1 MVSFVDELAAVL
13 PDGAVVTDPDL
24 LEGYRYD
31 RTTWLTPGHPVAL
44 ALPTTTAQVAAAI
57 TVAARHH
64 VPIVPRGAGSSL
76 CGGSQAIDG
85 ALTLCLERMDRILAI
100 DPVDQLARVEP
111 GVLNADVS
119 TATLAHG
126 LFYPPDPASKTFCS
140 LGGNVATN
148 AGGLCCVKYGVTR
161 DHVARLEVVM
171 ADGRVIETGHD
182 TIKGVA
188 GLDLTGL
195 FVGSEGTLGIVTR
208 VDVRL
213 RHAPDGASTMV
224 AFFPTL
230 GSAGEA
236 VAALTSSGLQL
247 SLCEIM
253 DRRTVLA
260 VDDWMRMGLDRDAAA
275 LLLVQSDAPGAQR
288 SADVERAAELCDRAG
303 ASYTA
308 YTADPDE
315 AEALLQARRLAGP
328 ALERLGEPIWDD
340 VGVPRSRIPAL
351 LARIEQVADR
361 HGAEVY
367 TFGHAGDG
375 NMHPV
380 LLVPHGD
387 DDARTRALAAFE
399 GILEAALDLG
409 GTITGEHGVGSVKA
423 HLLEREVGTDNLAVQ
438 RAIKHAL
445 DPHDLLN
452 PGRWLAPLPAG
463 TPRVGAGQ
471 LTATS
476 RGTDAP

>member
-1 MVSFVDELAAVL
+1 VAFVEELLAAL
-13 PDGAVVTDPDL
+13 PAGTVVTDPDL

-31 RTTWLTPGHPVAL
+31 RTTWLTPGHPVAV
-44 ALPTTTAQVAAAI
+44 AFPTTTAQVAAA
-57 TVAARHH
+57 VAVAGRHR

-85 ALTLCLERMDRILAI
+85 ALTLCLERMDRVLAI

-119 TATLAHG
+119 VATLEHG
-126 LFYPPDPASKTFCS
+126 LFYPPDPASKAFCS
-140 LGGNVATN
+140 IGGNVATN

-161 DHVARLEVVM
+161 DYVARLEVVL

-230 GSAGEA
+230 GAAGEA
-236 VAALTSSGLQL
+236 VAALTASGLQL

-253 DRRTVLA
+253 DRRTVIA

-275 LLLVQSDAPGAQR
+275 LLLVQSDAPAPLR
-288 SADVERAAELCDRAG
+288 AADVERAAELCDRAG
-303 ASYTA
+303 ASYTTF
-308 YTADPDE
+308 TADPEE
-315 AEALLQARRLAGP
+315 AEGLLQARRLAGP

-351 LARIEQVADR
+351 LGRIEQVAGH

-387 DDARTRALAAFE
+387 DEARVRALAAFD

-409 GTITGEHGVGSVKA
+409 GTITGEHGVGSAKA
-423 HLLEREVGTDNLAVQ
+423 HLLAREVGDDNLAVQ

-445 DPHDLLN
+445 DPRDLLN

-463 TPRVGAGQ
+463 VR
-471 LTATS
+471 
-476 RGTDAP
+476 

>member
-1 MVSFVDELAAVL
+1 MAFVEDLAAAL

-24 LEGYRYD
+24 VEGYRYD
-31 RTTWLTPGHPVAL
+31 RTTWLTPGRPAAVAF
-44 ALPTTTAQVAAAI
+44 PSSTAEVATAVG
-57 TVAARHH
+57 VASRHR

-85 ALTLCLERMDRILAI
+85 ALTLCLERMDRVLAI

-119 TATLAHG
+119 GAARDHG
-126 LFYPPDPASKTFCS
+126 LFYPPDPASKAFCS
-140 LGGNVATN
+140 IGGNVATN

-161 DHVARLEVVM
+161 DYVARLEVVL

-213 RHAPDGASTMV
+213 RPAPDGASTMV

-230 GSAGEA
+230 GTAGDA
-236 VAALTSSGLQL
+236 VAALTASGLQL

-253 DRRTVLA
+253 DRGTVTA

-275 LLLVQSDAPGAQR
+275 LLLVQSDAPAPLR
-288 SADVERAAELCDRAG
+288 AADVERAAVLCDRAG
-303 ASYTA
+303 ASYTTF
-308 YTADPDE
+308 TADPDE

-351 LARIEQVADR
+351 LDRIEQVASR

-387 DDARTRALAAFE
+387 EEARTRALAAFD

-409 GTITGEHGVGSVKA
+409 GTITGEHGVGSAKA
-423 HLLEREVGTDNLAVQ
+423 HLLAREVGADNLAVQ

-445 DPHDLLN
+445 DPQDLLN
-452 PGRWLAPLPAG
+452 PGRWLVPVAP
-463 TPRVGAGQ
+463 GA
-471 LTATS
+471 
-476 RGTDAP
+476 R

>member
-44 ALPTTTAQVAAAI
+44 ALPTTTAQVAAAVG
-57 TVAARHH
+57 VAARHH

>member
-1 MVSFVDELAAVL
+1 VSFIEELAAAL
-13 PDGAVVTDPDL
+13 PGAVVTDPDL
-24 LEGYRYD
+24 VEGYRYD
-31 RTTWLTPGHPVAL
+31 RTTWLTPGHPVAV
-44 ALPTTTAQVAAAI
+44 AFPTTTAQVATAV
-57 TVAARHH
+57 TVAGRHQ
-64 VPIVPRGAGSSL
+64 VPIVARGAGSSL

-85 ALTLCLERMDRILAI
+85 ALTLSLERMDRILAI

-111 GVLNADVS
+111 GVLNADLSV
-119 TATLAHG
+119 ATMAHG

-161 DHVARLEVVM
+161 DYVARLEVVL

-230 GSAGEA
+230 GTAGEA
-236 VAALTSSGLQL
+236 VAALTASGLQL

-253 DRRTVLA
+253 DRRTVIA

-275 LLLVQSDAPGAQR
+275 LLLVQSDAPVPLRA
-288 SADVERAAELCDRAG
+288 SDVERAAELCDRAG
-303 ASYTA
+303 ASYTTF
-308 YTADPDE
+308 TADPDE

-351 LARIEQVADR
+351 LARIEEVADH

-387 DDARTRALAAFE
+387 DDARTRALAAFD

-409 GTITGEHGVGSVKA
+409 GTITGEHGVGAAKA
-423 HLLEREVGTDNLAVQ
+423 HLLAREIGTHNLAVQ

-445 DPHDLLN
+445 DPQDLLN
-452 PGRWLAPLPAG
+452 PGRWLVPAA
-463 TPRVGAGQ
+463 TGA
-471 LTATS
+471 
-476 RGTDAP
+476 R

>member
-1 MVSFVDELAAVL
+1 VGFVEELAAAL
-13 PDGAVVTDPDL
+13 PDGAVVTDPDV
-24 LEGYRYD
+24 LETYRYD
-31 RTTWLTPGHPVAL
+31 RTQWLTPGHPVA
-44 ALPTTTAQVAAAI
+44 AAFPTTTAQVAAAV
-57 TVAARHH
+57 TVAARHR
-64 VPIVPRGAGSSL
+64 VPVVPRGAGSSL

-100 DPVDQLARVEP
+100 DPTDQLARVEP
-111 GVLNADVS
+111 GVLNADLS
-119 TATLAHG
+119 LATLDHG

-140 LGGNVATN
+140 IGGNVATN

-161 DHVARLEVVM
+161 DYVQRLEVVL

-213 RHAPDGASTMV
+213 RPAPDGASTMV

-230 GSAGEA
+230 GSAGVA
-236 VAALTSSGLQL
+236 VAALTASGLQL

-253 DRRTVLA
+253 DRRTVAA
-260 VDDWMRMGLDRDAAA
+260 VDDWTRMGLDREAAA
-275 LLLVQSDAPGAQR
+275 LLLVQSDAPAPLR
-288 SADVERAAELCDRAG
+288 AADVERAATLCDRAG
-303 ASYTA
+303 ATYTA
-308 YTADPDE
+308 FTDDPDE

-328 ALERLGEPIWDD
+328 ALEQLGEPIWDD
-340 VGVPRSRIPAL
+340 VGVPRSRIPDL
-351 LARIEQVADR
+351 LDRIEVVADR
-361 HGAEVY
+361 HGADVY

-387 DDARTRALAAFE
+387 EDARPRALAAFD
-399 GILEAALDLG
+399 GIVEATLDLG
-409 GTITGEHGVGSVKA
+409 GTITGEHGVGSIKGRF
-423 HLLEREVGTDNLAVQ
+423 LEREVGRDNLAVQ
-438 RAIKHAL
+438 RAIKRAL
-445 DPHDLLN
+445 DPDGLLN
-452 PGRWLAPLPAG
+452 PGRWL
-463 TPRVGAGQ
+463 
-471 LTATS
+471 
-476 RGTDAP
+476 

>member
-1 MVSFVDELAAVL
+1 MVSFVDELAAAL

-44 ALPTTTAQVAAAI
+44 ALPTTTAQVAAAVG
-57 TVAARHH
+57 VAARHH
-64 VPIVPRGAGSSL
+64 IPIVPRGAGSSL

-111 GVLNADVS
+111 GVMNADVS
-119 TATLAHG
+119 AATLEHG

-161 DHVARLEVVM
+161 DHVARLEVVL

-236 VAALTSSGLQL
+236 VAALTASGLQL

-288 SADVERAAELCDRAG
+288 ATDVERAAELCDRAG

-308 YTADPDE
+308 FTADPDE

-361 HGAEVY
+361 HGADVY

-387 DDARTRALAAFE
+387 DDAKVRALAAFD

-409 GTITGEHGVGSVKA
+409 GTITGEHGVGAVKA
-423 HLLEREVGTDNLAVQ
+423 HLLAREVGTDNLAVQ

-452 PGRWLAPLPAG
+452 PGRWLAPLPAR
-463 TPRVGAGQ
+463 PRSDAGQ
-471 LTATS
+471 LTAS
-476 RGTDAP
+476 SSGTDTP